1 MMNYNEFIKKYLG
14 KSIDYD
20 GVSGVQCVDLIK
32 LYLDKVYDIKVG
44 SCGNAK
50 DYFINFDKLPF
61 KNLFEKITN
70 TANFI
75 PAKGDICVWG
85 TGLGNRY
92 GHVAI
97 ATGEGN
103 TRYFCSYDLNWGSKK
118 VKKVS
123 HSYKGFLGVLR
134 YNGVIDINEE
144 VEELKTYKN
153 GSTKEEVFADSEC
166 TIKIGELGRYEECQS
181 YGIVNDR
188 AIVLY
193 DVNNTNNKKIGF
205 VKYTGGIKE

>member
-1 MMNYNEFIKKYLG
+1 MNYNEFINKYVG

-32 LYLDKVYDIKVG
+32 LYLDKVYNIKVG

-50 DYFINFDKLPF
+50 DYFINFDKLPI
-61 KNLFEKITN
+61 KNSFEKIVN
-70 TANFI
+70 TANFV
-75 PAKGDICVWG
+75 PAQGDICVWG
-85 TGLGNRY
+85 SIISKY

-97 ATGEGN
+97 ATGEGD
-103 TRYFCSYDLNWGSKK
+103 TKYFYSYDLNWGSKN
-118 VKKVS
+118 VKKVL

-134 YNGVIDINEE
+134 YKGVDETM
-144 VEELKTYKN
+144 KKYKN
-153 GSTKEEVFADSEC
+153 GSTKEIVFADSEC
-166 TIKIGELGRYEECQS
+166 TIKIGELDKYEECQS

-205 VKYTGGIKE
+205 VKYIGGIKK

>member
-1 MMNYNEFIKKYLG
+1 MNYNEFIKKYLG

-32 LYLDKVYDIKVG
+32 LYLDKVYNIKVG

-50 DYFINFDKLPF
+50 DYFMNFDKLPI
-61 KNLFEKITN
+61 KNSFEKIVN
-70 TANFI
+70 TANFV
-75 PAKGDICVWG
+75 PAQGDICVWG
-85 TGLGNRY
+85 SIISKY
-92 GHVAI
+92 GHVSI
-97 ATGEGN
+97 ATGEGD
-103 TRYFCSYDLNWGSKK
+103 TKYFYSYDLNWSSKN
-118 VKKVS
+118 VKKVL

-134 YNGVIDINEE
+134 YKGSEE
-144 VEELKTYKN
+144 IMKTYKN

-166 TIKIGELGRYEECQS
+166 TIKIGELDGYEECQS
-181 YGIVNDR
+181 YGIVNNR

>member
-1 MMNYNEFIKKYLG
+1 MNYNEFINKYVG

-32 LYLDKVYDIKVG
+32 LYLDKVYNIKAG
-44 SCGNAK
+44 SLGNAK
-50 DYFINFDKLPF
+50 DYFINFDKLPI
-61 KNLFEKITN
+61 KNSFEKIVN
-70 TANFI
+70 TANFV
-75 PAKGDICVWG
+75 PDQGDICVWG
-85 TGLGNRY
+85 SIISKY

-97 ATGEGN
+97 ATGEGD
-103 TRYFCSYDLNWGSKK
+103 TKYFYSYDLNWGSKN
-118 VKKVS
+118 VKKVL

-134 YNGVIDINEE
+134 YKGVDETM
-144 VEELKTYKN
+144 KKYKN
-153 GSTKEEVFADSEC
+153 GSTKEIVFADSEC
-166 TIKIGELGRYEECQS
+166 TIKIGELDKYEECKS

>member
-1 MMNYNEFIKKYLG
+1 MNYNEFIKKYLG

-32 LYLDKVYDIKVG
+32 LYLDKVYEIKVG

-50 DYFINFDKLPF
+50 DYFINFDKLPI

-75 PAKGDICVWG
+75 PVKGDICVWG
-85 TGLGNRY
+85 TGIGNRY

-97 ATGEGN
+97 ASGEGN
-103 TRYFCSYDLNWGSKK
+103 TRYFYSYDLNWSSKK

-123 HSYKGFLGVLR
+123 HSYRGFLGVLR
-134 YNGVIDINEE
+134 YNGIINIDEE

-205 VKYTGGIKE
+205 VKYTGGIKV

>member
-1 MMNYNEFIKKYLG
+1 MNYNEFIKKYLG

-20 GVSGVQCVDLIK
+20 GVAGVQCVDLIK
-32 LYLDKVYDIKVG
+32 LYLDKVYKIKAG
-44 SCGNAK
+44 SWGNAK
-50 DYFINFDKLPF
+50 DYFINFDKLPI
-61 KNLFEKITN
+61 KNSFEKIVN

-75 PAKGDICVWG
+75 PVKGDICVWG
-85 TGLGNRY
+85 TGLGNKY

-97 ATGEGN
+97 ATGEGD
-103 TRYFCSYDLNWGSKK
+103 TKYFYSYDLNWGSKN
-118 VKKVS
+118 VKKVL

-134 YNGVIDINEE
+134 YKGVDETM
-144 VEELKTYKN
+144 KKYKN
-153 GSTKEEVFADSEC
+153 GSTKEIVFADSEC
-166 TIKIGELGRYEECQS
+166 TIKIGELDRYEECQS
-181 YGIVNDR
+181 YGIVNNR

>member
-1 MMNYNEFIKKYLG
+1 MNYNEFIKKYLG

-32 LYLDKVYDIKVG
+32 LYLDKVYNIKVG

-50 DYFINFDKLPF
+50 DYFMNFDKLPI
-61 KNLFEKITN
+61 KNSFEKIVN
-70 TANFI
+70 TANFV
-75 PAKGDICVWG
+75 PAQGDICVWG
-85 TGLGNRY
+85 SIISKY
-92 GHVAI
+92 GHVSI
-97 ATGEGN
+97 ATGEGD
-103 TRYFCSYDLNWGSKK
+103 TKYFYSYDLNWSSKN
-118 VKKVS
+118 VKKVL

-134 YNGVIDINEE
+134 YKGSEE
-144 VEELKTYKN
+144 IMKTYKN

-166 TIKIGELGRYEECQS
+166 TIKIGELDRYEECQS
-181 YGIVNDR
+181 YGIVNNR

-205 VKYTGGIKE
+205 VKYIGGIKE

>member
-1 MMNYNEFIKKYLG
+1 MNYNEFIKKYLG

-32 LYLDKVYDIKVG
+32 LYLDKVYNIKAG
-44 SCGNAK
+44 SWGNAK
-50 DYFINFDKLPF
+50 DYFINFDKLPI
-61 KNLFEKITN
+61 KNSFEKIVN
-70 TANFI
+70 TANFV
-75 PAKGDICVWG
+75 PAQGDICVWG
-85 TGLGNRY
+85 TGLGNKY
-92 GHVAI
+92 GHLAI
-97 ATGEGN
+97 ATGKGN
-103 TRYFCSYDLNWGSKK
+103 TKNFYSYDSNWGSKE
-118 VKKVS
+118 VKLVE

-134 YNGVIDINEE
+134 YKGVDEIM
-144 VEELKTYKN
+144 KTYKN

-166 TIKIGELGRYEECQS
+166 TIKIGELDRYEECQS
-181 YGIVNDR
+181 YGIVNNR